1 MREFKTLREVVDF
14 ISHDMDIQPYGE
26 VDVEARRK
34 AIVEAYMTEY
44 FGGLELSTRPEFV
57 ICSAVRASDGRVIR
71 GHRHND
77 AIRTLTGIPGYEKE
91 RPHGDDQGFVTSH
104 GRYVNRKEGCKIQ
117 KAAGIPS
124 VLDGTKG
131 NEPYLH
137 GELYSE
143 DLY

>member
-1 MREFKTLREVVDF
+1 
-14 ISHDMDIQPYGE
+14 MDIQPYKE
-26 VDVEARRK
+26 VNIEERRK

-44 FGGLELSTRPEFV
+44 FGGLELSVKPEFV
-57 ICSAVRASDGRVIR
+57 ICSAVRASDGKVVY
-71 GHRHND
+71 GHRHHD
-77 AIRTLTGIPGYEKE
+77 CLRTLHSIPGYESE

-117 KAAGIPS
+117 KAAGIAS

-131 NEPYLH
+131 NEAFLH